1 MKKIPVE
8 EAVGLP
14 FLHDLTMVKDG
25 KKEARFKRG
34 EIVQPSDV
42 PILKDMGKLSLY
54 AGELPEGQL
63 HEEDAARLMAEILLG
78 ENMALSGPS
87 EGKLTLS
94 ADVDGLFLVD
104 SDALLAINSAGD
116 YTVACLEG
124 FSKVK
129 KGDALA
135 GVRIIPLF
143 TPKCSAEKALDIAR
157 QHSPVLSL
165 KPYKKLKVGIVLTGS
180 ELLSGRIKDLF
191 EPKLK
196 AKIEEFGGIPIGC
209 LASGDGVESIAQAA
223 RFFLGQG
230 AGLVLLAGGMSVDPD
245 DSTPA
250 AMKAVCGELAFS
262 GIPVQ
267 PGNMLALGYKENAAL
282 IGVPGASLIHA
293 KTSLDFFLPMIF
305 AGVPATR
312 QIALRL
318 GEGGLLPDKKPE
330 IKKSL
335 SHFTNAG
342 EARMVDVSGKSDT
355 EREAVAQGQ
364 VFLDSQTFAL
374 LAENRLGKGDALG
387 VARIAGIMAAKK
399 ASELVPLCH
408 PVPLS
413 KIEVSFSLDPESL
426 TVTAIATAKSF
437 GPTGVEMEA
446 LQAVS
451 SAALA
456 IYDMCKSSQKDIV
469 LGNIRVVKK
478 TGGKSGDY
486 EI

>member
-8 EAVGLP
+8 EAVGFP
-14 FLHDLTMVKDG
+14 FLHDITLVKDG

-42 PILKDMGKLSLY
+42 PALKDMGKLSLY
-54 AGELPEGQL
+54 AGELPEDQL

-87 EGKLTLS
+87 EGKLSLS
-94 ADVDGLFLVD
+94 ADLDGLFLVN

-129 KGDALA
+129 KGDTLA
-135 GVRIIPLF
+135 GIRIVPLF
-143 TPKCSAEKALDIAR
+143 TPKISAGKALDIAR
-157 QHSPVLSL
+157 QHSPVFSL
-165 KPYKKLKVGIVLTGS
+165 KPYKRLKVGIVLTGS

-209 LASGDGVESIAQAA
+209 LAAGDTVDSISQAA

-230 AGLVLLAGGMSVDPD
+230 ASLVLLAGGMSVDPD

-250 AMKAVCGELAFS
+250 AMKAVCGELVFS

-282 IGVPGASLIHA
+282 VGVPGASLIHA

-312 QIALRL
+312 QDALRL
-318 GEGGLLPDKKPE
+318 GEGGLLQEGK
-330 IKKSL
+330 L
-335 SHFTNAG
+335 SHFNESG
-342 EARMVDVSGKSDT
+342 DARMVDVSEKSDT

-364 VFLDSQTFAL
+364 VFLDSRTFSL
-374 LAENRLGKGDALG
+374 LAENRLAKGDALG
-387 VARIAGIMAAKK
+387 VARIAGIMGAKK

-413 KIEVSFSLDPESL
+413 KAEVSFSLDPASK
-426 TVTAIATAKSF
+426 TVSITASAKSF

-478 TGGKSGDY
+478 TGGKSAL
-486 EI
+486 